1 MTMIDHRTSL
11 IVQAISWG
19 IAFTGLLLLLF
30 YMVFDESEPEPSK
43 QKFKVV
49 DNYKG
54 CDVVQYTDPSQR
66 YQYFL
71 HCS

>member
-1 MTMIDHRTSL
+1 MIDHRTSMIFQAVAWGL
-11 IVQAISWG
+11 IFGTFIVLF
-19 IAFTGLLLLLF
+19 IA
-30 YMVFDESEPEPSK
+30 MIFDEPETTME
-43 QKFKVV
+43 KFKVV

-54 CDVVQYTDPSQR
+54 CDVVQYTDSSQR

>member
-1 MTMIDHRTSL
+1 MILQSVAWGL
-11 IVQAISWG
+11 IFGTFIVLL
-19 IAFTGLLLLLF
+19 IA
-30 YMVFDESEPEPSK
+30 MIFDTPETTK
-43 QKFKVV
+43 EKFKVV

-54 CDVVQYTDPSQR
+54 CDVVQYTDSSQR

>member
-1 MTMIDHRTSL
+1 MIDHRTSM
-11 IVQAISWG
+11 IVQAVSWG
-19 IAFTGLLLLLF
+19 VVFTGFFLLLF
-30 YMVFDESEPEPSK
+30 YMVFGESEPEPSK
-43 QKFKVV
+43 EKFKVV

-71 HCS
+71 YCS

>member
-1 MTMIDHRTSL
+1 M

-30 YMVFDESEPEPSK
+30 YMVFGESEPETTRE
-43 QKFKVV
+43 KFKVV
-49 DNYKG
+49 DSYEG

-66 YQYFL
+66 YQYLL

>member
-1 MTMIDHRTSL
+1 MI
-11 IVQAISWG
+11 IQAVSWG
-19 IAFTGLLLLLF
+19 VVFTGLFLLLF
-30 YMVFDESEPEPSK
+30 YMVFGESEPEPNK
-43 QKFKVV
+43 EKFKVV

>member
-1 MTMIDHRTSL
+1 MILQSIVWGL
-11 IVQAISWG
+11 IFGTFIVLF
-19 IAFTGLLLLLF
+19 IA
-30 YMVFDESEPEPSK
+30 MIFDTPETTRE
-43 QKFKVV
+43 KFKVV

-54 CDVVQYTDPSQR
+54 CDVVQYNDPSQR